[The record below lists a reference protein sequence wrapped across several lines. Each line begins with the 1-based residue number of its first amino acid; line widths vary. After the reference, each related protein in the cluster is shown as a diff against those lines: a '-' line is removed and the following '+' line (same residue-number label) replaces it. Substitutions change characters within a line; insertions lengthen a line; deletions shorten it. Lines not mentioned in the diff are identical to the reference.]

1 MPNTEA
7 ARCAATGGQIFHGRV
22 KSLALR
28 EIQSPKNRVTKPRVQ
43 SDCFHPVT
51 MQRSEALRAPSS
63 PKMVMPLAP
72 PPTVT
77 TIHMQRL
84 VDPSRGVGSQEI
96 AISRLLRSGHAQR
109 CESARSSV
117 RACRSWARSRPRGR
131 ARRMGDPPGC
141 EVEGCASAAR
151 ATRVRG
157 LQEAEEHLLPAC
169 APRTGRCRSAGWRGD
184 SGSGG
189 SSSAARVLRE
199 ELGHKRHGRRGG
211 ARTCLRPTAPL
222 LLTTSASTTSAAWFS
237 WAGS

>member
-1 MPNTEA
+1 
-7 ARCAATGGQIFHGRV
+7 
-22 KSLALR
+22 
-28 EIQSPKNRVTKPRVQ
+28 
-43 SDCFHPVT
+43 

-77 TIHMQRL
+77 TCSAWLIL
-84 VDPSRGVGSQEI
+84 VEVLALGRSRFPGSCARGMHNAVRARGV
-96 AISRLLRSGHAQR
+96 A
-109 CESARSSV
+109 CAR
-117 RACRSWARSRPRGR
+117 RSWAKSRPRGR
-131 ARRMGDPPGC
+131 AHRMGDPPGC

-189 SSSAARVLRE
+189 SSSAARALRE